1 MGILDNLTP
10 EKPLEPCRA
19 IQAALDLEPK
29 DAQTLLE
36 ALTDPRWTASGLSNA
51 LRARGVTLAADTIRS
66 HTRKL
71 CRCSKI

>member
-19 IQAALDLEPK
+19 IQAALELDPE
-29 DAQTLLE
+29 DARTLLD
-36 ALTDPRWTASGLSNA
+36 ALNDSRWTPSGLSNA

-66 HTRKL
+66 HVRKL